1 MLTFLKVALGVY
13 LIAINVFGFTLVL
26 TQKNQKKERA
36 TVTVRDS
43 KLVITAVL
51 GGATGIFVSIFVL
64 KYRLQSMLLMVVMPV
79 VIFLNVYMVISFYC
93 GGFLWWTEPEAFLAF
108 RENAIARKITNSL
121 LNFCEFL

>member
-1 MLTFLKVALGVY
+1 MLIFLKVALGVY

-26 TQKNQKKERA
+26 TQKNQKEERA

-43 KLVITAVL
+43 KLVMTAVL

-79 VIFLNVYMVISFYC
+79 IIFLNVYMVISFYS
-93 GGFLWWTEPEAFLAF
+93 GGFLWWPEPEETQVAFFKAAKTVDCFFSNL
-108 RENAIARKITNSL
+108 R
-121 LNFCEFL
+121 